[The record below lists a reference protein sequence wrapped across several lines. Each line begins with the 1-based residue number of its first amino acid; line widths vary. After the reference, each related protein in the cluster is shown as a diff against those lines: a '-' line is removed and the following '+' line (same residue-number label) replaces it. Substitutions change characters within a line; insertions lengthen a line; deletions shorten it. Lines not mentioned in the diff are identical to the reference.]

1 MITRTFN
8 KWLMKTLCKIAERY
22 IMERGDEENIYLS
35 MCIIKLSQDRYVR
48 IHFNNDPSGKDHI
61 EDFQDII
68 DPRDKAYEIVNAG
81 KEVVK
86 EGDKH
91 E

>member
-1 MITRTFN
+1 
-8 KWLMKTLCKIAERY
+8 MKTLCKIAERY

-68 DPRDKAYEIVNAG
+68 DPRDKAYEVVNAD